1 MRIAV
6 SPREKWTENGNENEH
21 QHENQYVL
29 MEKVFF
35 RPNDKQNHQTVVME
49 REKAREKKIGYNTT
63 IMKQVAIMNKRT
75 NYRWNEAENRDCER

>member
-6 SPREKWTENGNENEH
+6 SPREKWTENGNENE
-21 QHENQYVL
+21 QLHENQYVL

-49 REKAREKKIGYNTT
+49 REKAREKKNWVQHYN
-63 IMKQVAIMNKRT
+63 
-75 NYRWNEAENRDCER
+75 NETSCNNEQKD